1 MIRIFL
7 LAVGLGS
14 VWCISSGQVIQSEYG
29 YHEHALAVLGPDT
42 FAVAQS
48 RTVEIRSWTNPA
60 RPIRTLPAA
69 PGIICSLASTQDGK
83 LLAAGD
89 LDANITVW
97 EVATGK
103 VVWTK
108 YAHKF
113 TVWTLAFSPDGT
125 LLASG
130 SFDATVRL
138 WDTRTWIEVGVFI
151 DPKLVDPEYKDRAHV
166 GWVRCIT
173 FSPDGKT
180 LATSGCDG
188 FIRIWNVDTL
198 RLRRDPIQ
206 AGINVYS
213 LSFSPDGRYL
223 ACSNNPGEIR
233 IYRTDTWELVRV
245 FREGLR
251 GSMYAVTFSPDGR
264 LVASGGYGKRLE
276 IYDVGTGQKVTEF
289 RGHEDD
295 IWGVAFLPDG
305 KRLITTSRDLSI
317 RLWRLGS

>member
-1 MIRIFL
+1 
-7 LAVGLGS
+7 
-14 VWCISSGQVIQSEYG
+14 
-29 YHEHALAVLGPDT
+29 
-42 FAVAQS
+42 
-48 RTVEIRSWTNPA
+48 
-60 RPIRTLPAA
+60 LPAA